1 MSGKPILCLDFDG
14 TINSYSSGWKGA
26 DIIPDDP
33 VSGAFDFIRNAM
45 ACFDVQVYSA
55 RSGLPGGI
63 EAMQDWFIRH
73 GWEKGAD
80 GLPVGI
86 SFPTSKP
93 PAQVSI
99 DDRALTFSGAW
110 PEIETLKQFRPWN
123 DLDV

>member
-1 MSGKPILCLDFDG
+1 MPKLILCLDFDG
-14 TINSYSSGWKGA
+14 TIHSYNSGWQGA
-26 DIIPDDP
+26 DIISDEP
-33 VSGAFDFIRNAM
+33 VPGAFDFIRDVM
-45 ACFDVQVYSA
+45 ASFDVLIHSA

-93 PAQVSI
+93 PAHVSI
-99 DDRALTFSGAW
+99 DDRALTFSGMW
-110 PEIETLKQFRPWN
+110 PELEMLKNFRPWN
-123 DLDV
+123 DLDI

>member
-1 MSGKPILCLDFDG
+1 LTKPILCLDFDG
-14 TINSYSSGWKGA
+14 TIHAYSSGWQGSE
-26 DIIPDDP
+26 IIRDDP
-33 VSGAFDFIRNAM
+33 VPGAFGFIRGAM
-45 ACFDVQVYSA
+45 ASFDVQIHSA
-55 RSGLPGGI
+55 RSGLPCGI

-99 DDRALTFSGAW
+99 DDRALTFSGTW
-110 PEIETLKQFRPWN
+110 P
-123 DLDV
+123 DLNAEKFPAME